1 MANALHK
8 DLTPQT
14 DRGGSADRRPD
25 QDLPKKAD
33 SQQAKLDDKLDEAL
47 EESFPGSDPV
57 NIAQPAKSKQDK
69 HKDE

>member
-1 MANALHK
+1 MSNPLHK
-8 DLTPQT
+8 DLMPQT

-33 SQQAKLDDKLDEAL
+33 SEQTKLDKKLDEAL

-57 NIAQPAKSKQDK
+57 SVAQPAKSKQEK
-69 HKDE
+69 HKD